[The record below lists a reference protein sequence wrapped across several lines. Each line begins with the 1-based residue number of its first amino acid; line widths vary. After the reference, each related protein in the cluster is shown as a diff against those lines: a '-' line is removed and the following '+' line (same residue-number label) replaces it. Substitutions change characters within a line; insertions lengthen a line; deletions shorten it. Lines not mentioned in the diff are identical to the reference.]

1 MAPLKKVSSERTPG
15 QSSLNAFLGTSDS
28 RPHQTTLAFSASR
41 PPAADA
47 RDRSMAPPVADTQP
61 KREQPDDDQP
71 PPPAK
76 PAKRVVPPSSDSE
89 DADEPKPSPSKRAKL
104 ANDDGQSLISTRTN
118 ASSSHFQSIEHTG
131 KDATKRAASS
141 EPAAST
147 SPKKPKPAASASS
160 PGASSSKD
168 AAPSASS
175 STKPPVSSFF
185 APRSTK
191 PAAAAAAAASDKA
204 SDKGKGKAKAA
215 ARDDDDDEDG
225 DAVMRGEKGASESP
239 SGGDGEGEDDD
250 DDDDDDEEDEKAA
263 VKIADIFTKSSSKP
277 DKAQTSW
284 KKGEPVPYAALTAT
298 FSKIAATTKRLE
310 ISAYLTHFLVEV
322 IEKTPED
329 LLKTVYLCINR
340 LAPEYESLELGIGE
354 SLLMK
359 AIGES
364 CGRTLAQVKAEYKK
378 IGDLGEVA
386 FNSRTRQKTLFK
398 SKPLVVRG
406 VFDELKKVAKTSGKD
421 SQGRKVG
428 LIKSLL
434 AKCEGEETKFLI
446 RSLEGKLRIG
456 LAEKTNRSLRENG
469 ALAQVLVSLAHAA
482 VTAEANASG
491 KKWSRE
497 KLSAHLEEGAEIVKS
512 VFSEIPSYDLVVPA
526 LLDKGVNG
534 LQDACQLTPGIP
546 LKPMLA
552 KPTKAISEVLDR
564 FEGKEFTCEYKY
576 DGERAQIHRLEDGS
590 IRVFSRNSEDMTVK
604 YPEFVTQLP
613 RCIKD
618 NTTSFVIDA
627 EAVAWDTEEKRLL
640 EFQKLSTRKRKDVKA
655 EDIKVKVHLFA
666 FDLLYLNG
674 QSLLEKNLRERRE
687 LLREHLQ
694 PVEGEFAFAQ
704 SDDASTVED
713 IQTFLDRSIKDG
725 CEGLM
730 VKMLEGEGASYE
742 PSRRSI
748 HWLKL
753 KKDYLQGVGDS
764 FDLVVV
770 GGDYG
775 KGKRTNVYG
784 AFHLACYDAESG
796 TYQLICKIG
805 TGFSDEALKQHWD
818 TLKPLELAQKKAYY
832 DIGTAKGPD
841 VYFEPKVVWEV
852 LAADL
857 SLSPIYSAAKGL
869 CGDRGISLRFPRFI
883 RIRDDKDPESSTE
896 PEQIAEAY
904 RRQGIHTAGGGKK
917 GKGGGGADDDFW

>member
-1 MAPLKKVSSERTPG
+1 MPASDDAQMQSQVNETPFTKAKAAADSNKAKKRDSE
-15 QSSLNAFLGTSDS
+15 
-28 RPHQTTLAFSASR
+28 
-41 PPAADA
+41 PPAAAAGESPRKKLKLDSQDA
-47 RDRSMAPPVADTQP
+47 SAATTSTASSADAEN
-61 KREQPDDDQP
+61 KQP
-71 PPPAK
+71 P
-76 PAKRVVPPSSDSE
+76 
-89 DADEPKPSPSKRAKL
+89 
-104 ANDDGQSLISTRTN
+104 T
-118 ASSSHFQSIEHTG
+118 
-131 KDATKRAASS
+131 
-141 EPAAST
+141 
-147 SPKKPKPAASASS
+147 
-160 PGASSSKD
+160 ASSSK
-168 AAPSASS
+168 P
-175 STKPPVSSFF
+175 PPVSSFF

-191 PAAAAAAAASDKA
+191 STASTSSSSDKA
-204 SDKGKGKAKAA
+204 TSKDNGKGKGKGKPQ
-215 ARDDDDDEDG
+215 DDEDEDEDEDG
-225 DAVMRGEKGASESP
+225 NEEGGGEKKRKTSREQRKAASESP
-239 SGGDGEGEDDD
+239 SGLEEEGDGDG
-250 DDDDDDEEDEKAA
+250 DDDEMSEEEEQEEEQEAA
-263 VKIADIFTKSSSKP
+263 VKIADIFTKASSKL

-284 KKGEPVPYAALTAT
+284 KAGEPVPYAALTAT

-310 ISAYLTHFLVEV
+310 ISAYLTEFLVNV

-340 LAPEYESLELGIGE
+340 LAPEYESIELGIGE

-398 SKPLVVRG
+398 SKPLTVRG

-428 LIKSLL
+428 IIKALL

-456 LAEKTNRSLRENG
+456 LAEKT
-469 ALAQVLVSLAHAA
+469 VLVSLAHAA
-482 VTAEANASG
+482 VTAEHHKSE
-491 KKWSRE
+491 KKRSRE
-497 KLSAHLEEGAEIVKS
+497 HLASKLEQGAEIVKA

-526 LLDKGVNG
+526 LLEQGVEN
-534 LQDACQLTPGIP
+534 LKEACLLTPGIP

-564 FEGKEFTCEYKY
+564 FEGKQFTCEYKY
-576 DGERAQIHRLEDGS
+576 DGERAQIHYLEDGS
-590 IRVFSRNSEDMTVK
+590 VRVFSRNSEDMTVK

-613 RCIKD
+613 KCIKEG
-618 NTTSFVIDA
+618 TKSFVIDA

-640 EFQKLSTRKRKDVKA
+640 EFQKLSTRKRKDVKV
-655 EDIKVKVHLFA
+655 EDVKVKVHLFA

-674 QSLLEKNLRERRE
+674 EPLLAKNLHERRV
-687 LLREHLQ
+687 LLRKHLQ

-704 SDDASTVED
+704 SEDASTVDE
-713 IQTFLDRSIKDG
+713 IQLFLDKSIKDG

-805 TGFSDEALKQHWD
+805 TGFSDEALKQHYD

-832 DIGTAKGPD
+832 DVGTAKGPD
-841 VYFEPKVVWEV
+841 VYFEPRVVWEV

-883 RIRDDKDPESSTE
+883 RVRDDKDPESSTE

-904 RRQGIHTAGGGKK
+904 RKQSIQSGGGKK
-917 GKGGGGADDDFW
+917 GKGGGTADDDFW

>member
-1 MAPLKKVSSERTPG
+1 MPASRKALNKSERAPD
-15 QSSLNAFLGTSDS
+15 QSALNAFLGTRDT
-28 RPHQTTLAFSASR
+28 RPHQRSLHSLWSPPPLAAAAAPPRYLSSAPSPDLEPKHEQDDAQMTTEAKETPFTKAKAASQDKQVKKREAQDSDSTKAAGGSEAESPRKKVKVDNDNQGELQYRSASKCKNG
-41 PPAADA
+41 AAQEA
-47 RDRSMAPPVADTQP
+47 EAG
-61 KREQPDDDQP
+61 
-71 PPPAK
+71 
-76 PAKRVVPPSSDSE
+76 PSSTADDSS
-89 DADEPKPSPSKRAKL
+89 KP
-104 ANDDGQSLISTRTN
+104 T
-118 ASSSHFQSIEHTG
+118 
-131 KDATKRAASS
+131 
-141 EPAAST
+141 
-147 SPKKPKPAASASS
+147 
-160 PGASSSKD
+160 ASSSK
-168 AAPSASS
+168 PAS
-175 STKPPVSSFF
+175 KPPVSSFF

-191 PAAAAAAAASDKA
+191 PSEKSAKGADDKG
-204 SDKGKGKAKAA
+204 KGKGKAKPASNGK
-215 ARDDDDDEDG
+215 DDEDDDNDEDEEMK
-225 DAVMRGEKGASESP
+225 DADKIPREQKRASESP
-239 SGGDGEGEDDD
+239 SGAEEGG
-250 DDDDDDEEDEKAA
+250 DDDDEEGSDEEEQEQEQEAA
-263 VKIADIFTKSSSKP
+263 VKIADIFTKASSKP

-284 KKGEPVPYAALTAT
+284 KAGEPVPYAALTAT
-298 FSKIAATTKRLE
+298 FSKIADTTKRLE
-310 ISAYLTHFLVEV
+310 ISAYLTGFLVNV

-340 LAPEYESLELGIGE
+340 LAPEYESIELGIGE

-398 SKPLVVRG
+398 SKPLTVKG

-428 LIKSLL
+428 IIKALL

-456 LAEKTNRSLRENG
+456 LAEKT
-469 ALAQVLVSLAHAA
+469 VLVSLAHAA
-482 VTAEANASG
+482 VTAEHNRSE
-491 KKWSRE
+491 KKRSRE
-497 KLSAHLEEGAEIVKS
+497 RLASQLEFGAEVVKA

-526 LLDKGVNG
+526 LLEKGVEN
-534 LQDACQLTPGIP
+534 LKEACSLTPGIP

-564 FEGKEFTCEYKY
+564 FEGKQFTCEYKY
-576 DGERAQIHRLEDGS
+576 DGERAQIHYLEDGS
-590 IRVFSRNSEDMTVK
+590 VRVFSRNSEDMTVK

-613 RCIKD
+613 KCIKEG
-618 NTTSFVIDA
+618 TKSFVIDA

-640 EFQKLSTRKRKDVKA
+640 EFQKLSTRKRKDVKV
-655 EDIKVKVHLFA
+655 EDVKVKVHLFA

-674 QSLLEKNLRERRE
+674 EPLLAKNLRERRV

-694 PVEGEFAFAQ
+694 AVEGEFAFAQ
-704 SDDASTVED
+704 SEDASTVDE
-713 IQTFLDRSIKDG
+713 IQLFLDKSIKDG

-805 TGFSDEALKQHWD
+805 TGFSDEALKQHYD
-818 TLKPLELAQKKAYY
+818 TLKPLELTQKKAYY
-832 DIGTAKGPD
+832 DVGTAKGPD
-841 VYFEPKVVWEV
+841 VYFEPRVVWEV

-904 RRQGIHTAGGGKK
+904 RKQSIQSGGGKKK
-917 GKGGGGADDDFW
+917 GKGGTADDDFW

>member
-1 MAPLKKVSSERTPG
+1 MSTRGTKT
-15 QSSLNAFLGTSDS
+15 AF
-28 RPHQTTLAFSASR
+28 TLAKAAATDKQTKKRDAEKVGDASAAEESPR
-41 PPAADA
+41 KKFK
-47 RDRSMAPPVADTQP
+47 T
-61 KREQPDDDQP
+61 DDDEVKEVAS
-71 PPPAK
+71 PAK
-76 PAKRVVPPSSDSE
+76 S
-89 DADEPKPSPSKRAKL
+89 
-104 ANDDGQSLISTRTN
+104 G
-118 ASSSHFQSIEHTG
+118 
-131 KDATKRAASS
+131 ATKS
-141 EPAAST
+141 E
-147 SPKKPKPAASASS
+147 
-160 PGASSSKD
+160 D

-175 STKPPVSSFF
+175 SAKPAASSFF

-191 PAAAAAAAASDKA
+191 TAAKGDEKNGEDKA
-204 SDKGKGKAKAA
+204 KDKGKGKAKSAA
-215 ARDDDDDEDG
+215 GSADDGTEDEEMEEVVAEARKRE
-225 DAVMRGEKGASESP
+225 ARPSESP
-239 SGGDGEGEDDD
+239 AGEEGAGEDGEASDE
-250 DDDDDDEEDEKAA
+250 EEDEEQEQEAA
-263 VKIADIFTKSSSKP
+263 VKIADIFTKSNKP
-277 DKAQTSW
+277 DKAATSW
-284 KKGEPVPYAALTAT
+284 KAGEPVPYAALTAT
-298 FSKIAATTKRLE
+298 FSKIADTTKRLE
-310 ISAYLTHFLVEV
+310 ISAYLTEFLVNV
-322 IEKTPED
+322 IERTPED

-340 LAPEYESLELGIGE
+340 LAPEYESIELGIGE

-398 SKPLVVRG
+398 TKPLTVKG

-434 AKCEGEETKFLI
+434 AKCEGEDTKFLI

-456 LAEKTNRSLRENG
+456 LAEKT
-469 ALAQVLVSLAHAA
+469 VLVSLAHAA
-482 VTAEANASG
+482 VTAEHHKSD
-491 KKWSRE
+491 KKRSRE
-497 KLSAHLEEGAEIVKS
+497 RLMSQLEYGVEVVKG

-526 LLDKGVNG
+526 LLEKGVDN
-534 LQDACQLTPGIP
+534 LREACSLTPGIP

-564 FEGKEFTCEYKY
+564 FEGKQFTCEYKY
-576 DGERAQIHRLEDGS
+576 DGERAQIHYMEDGK

-613 RCIKD
+613 RCIKEG
-618 NTTSFVIDA
+618 TKSFVIDA
-627 EAVAWDTEEKRLL
+627 EAVAWDAEEKRLL
-640 EFQKLSTRKRKDVKA
+640 EFQKLTTRKRKDVKA

-674 QSLLEKNLRERRE
+674 EPLLEKNLRDRRL

-704 SDDASTVED
+704 SDDASTVDE
-713 IQTFLDRSIKDG
+713 IQVFLDQSIKDG

-764 FDLVVV
+764 FDLVVI

-832 DIGTAKGPD
+832 DVGTAKGPD
-841 VYFEPKVVWEV
+841 VYFEPRVVWEV

-869 CGDRGISLRFPRFI
+869 CGDRGISLRFPRFL

-904 RRQGIHTAGGGKK
+904 RRQSIQAGGGK
-917 GKGGGGADDDFW
+917 GRGAADDDFW

>member
-1 MAPLKKVSSERTPG
+1 MVQGSKSAERAPD
-15 QSSLNAFLGTSDS
+15 QSSLNSFVGTKDS
-28 RPHQTTLAFSASR
+28 RPHQRTLSFSIAPPR
-41 PPAADA
+41 PRTDP
-47 RDRSMAPPVADTQP
+47 DRAMAPPVIKSDS
-61 KREQPDDDQP
+61 EDDVPQQA
-71 PPPAK
+71 PAK
-76 PAKRVVPPSSDSE
+76 PAKRVAPPTANSDGE
-89 DADEPKPSPSKRAKL
+89 DKPQASLAKRPKTQAEGDKTSPEKRAT
-104 ANDDGQSLISTRTN
+104 A
-118 ASSSHFQSIEHTG
+118 ASSSTAN
-131 KDATKRAASS
+131 K
-141 EPAAST
+141 PST
-147 SPKKPKPAASASS
+147 S
-160 PGASSSKD
+160 
-168 AAPSASS
+168 SASS
-175 STKPPVSSFF
+175 STDKPKPPVSSFF

-191 PAAAAAAAASDKA
+191 PAAAAFTAVKPG
-204 SDKGKGKAKAA
+204 DKGKGKAPAK
-215 ARDDDDDEDG
+215 DDADEEDDDG
-225 DAVMRGEKGASESP
+225 DAPMKRAEKDASESP
-239 SGGDGEGEDDD
+239 SGAEGDEADEDEEEDDEAD
-250 DDDDDDEEDEKAA
+250 KEEQKKAA
-263 VKIADIFTKSSSKP
+263 VKIADIFSKSSKP

-284 KKGEPVPYAALTAT
+284 KAGEPVPYAALTAT
-298 FSKIAATTKRLE
+298 FSKIDATTKRLE

-329 LLKTVYLCINR
+329 LLKSVYLCINR

-364 CGRTLAQVKAEYKK
+364 CGRSLAQVKAEYKK

-398 SKPLVVRG
+398 SKPLTVRQ
-406 VFDELKKVAKTSGKD
+406 VFDELKKVAKTSGDK
-421 SQGRKVG
+421 SQARKVG
-428 LIKSLL
+428 LIKALL

-456 LAEKTNRSLRENG
+456 LAEKT
-469 ALAQVLVSLAHAA
+469 ALVSLAHAV
-482 VTAEANASG
+482 VTAEHAKSG

-497 KLSAHLEEGAEIVKS
+497 RLSSELETGAEIVKS

-526 LLDKGVNG
+526 LLDNG
-534 LQDACQLTPGIP
+534 IAHLQEACQLTPGIP

-564 FEGKEFTCEYKY
+564 FEGKHFTCEYKY
-576 DGERAQIHRLEDGS
+576 DGERAQIHFLEDGS
-590 IRVFSRNSEDMTVK
+590 VRVFSRNSEDMTVK

-613 RCIKD
+613 RAIKPH
-618 NTTSFVIDA
+618 TKSFVIDA
-627 EAVAWDTEEKRLL
+627 EAVAWDTEERRLL

-674 QSLLEKNLRERRE
+674 EALLEKNLRERRA

-694 PVEGEFAFAQ
+694 AVDGEFAFAQ
-704 SDDASTVED
+704 SEDASTVDE
-713 IQTFLDRSIKDG
+713 IQAFLDRSIKDG

-764 FDLVVV
+764 FDLVVI

-784 AFHLACYDAESG
+784 AFHLACYDPDSG
-796 TYQLICKIG
+796 TYQMICKIG
-805 TGFSDEALKQHWD
+805 TGFSDEALKTHWE

-832 DIGTAKGPD
+832 DVGGAKGPD

-869 CGDRGISLRFPRFI
+869 CGDRGISLRFPRFL
-883 RIRDDKDPESSTE
+883 RIRDDKDAEQSTE

-904 RRQGIHTAGGGKK
+904 RRQAIQSGGGGKK
-917 GKGGGGADDDFW
+917 RKGGGGDDEGDFW

>member
-1 MAPLKKVSSERTPG
+1 MAKGKSAEKERAPN
-15 QSSLNAFLGTSDS
+15 QASLNAFLGTRDS
-28 RPHQTTLAFSASR
+28 RPHQRTLAFAPLAAPA
-41 PPAADA
+41 PPA
-47 RDRSMAPPVADTQP
+47 MKP
-61 KREQPDDDQP
+61 KH
-71 PPPAK
+71 
-76 PAKRVVPPSSDSE
+76 VIPPSSDSE
-89 DADEPKPSPSKRAKL
+89 GDSKPASSPPKRAKT
-104 ANDDGQSLISTRTN
+104 ADADDEPSP
-118 ASSSHFQSIEHTG
+118 
-131 KDATKRAASS
+131 KKRAASPTDADAPS
-141 EPAAST
+141 S
-147 SPKKPKPAASASS
+147 SKKPKPST
-160 PGASSSKD
+160 
-168 AAPSASS
+168 S
-175 STKPPVSSFF
+175 STAAAADASPSKPKPPVSSFF
-185 APRSTK
+185 APRSSK
-191 PAAAAAAAASDKA
+191 PAAPAA
-204 SDKGKGKAKAA
+204 KGKGKAASEEE
-215 ARDDDDDEDG
+215 DDADVEMRAEK
-225 DAVMRGEKGASESP
+225 DAGESP
-239 SGGDGEGEDDD
+239 SGDDGDE
-250 DDDDDDEEDEKAA
+250 DDDDDEEDDKEEQKKAA
-263 VKIADIFTKSSSKP
+263 VKIADIFSKSSSKA

-284 KKGEPVPYAALTAT
+284 KAGEPVPYAALTST

-310 ISAYLTHFLVEV
+310 ISAYLTHFLVQV
-322 IEKTPED
+322 ITKTPED
-329 LLKTVYLCINR
+329 LLKAVYLCINR

-386 FNSRTRQKTLFK
+386 YNSRTRQKTLFK
-398 SKPLVVRG
+398 SKPLTVRG

-456 LAEKTNRSLRENG
+456 LAEKT
-469 ALAQVLVSLAHAA
+469 ALVSLAHAA
-482 VTAEANASG
+482 VTAEHEQSG

-497 KLSAHLEEGAEIVKS
+497 RLSAQLEEGAEIVKS

-526 LLDKGVNG
+526 LLDKGVAH
-534 LQDACQLTPGIP
+534 LQEACSLTPGIP

-552 KPTKAISEVLDR
+552 KPTKAITEVLDR
-564 FEGKEFTCEYKY
+564 FEGKHFTCEYKY
-576 DGERAQIHRLEDGS
+576 DGERAQIHFLEDGTV
-590 IRVFSRNSEDMTVK
+590 RVFSRNSEDMTVK

-613 RCIKD
+613 RAIKP
-618 NTTSFVIDA
+618 NTRSFVIDA
-627 EAVAWDTEEKRLL
+627 EAVAWDAEEKRLL
-640 EFQKLSTRKRKDVKA
+640 EFQKLSTRKRKDVKT

-674 QSLLEKNLRERRE
+674 EPLLEKNLRERRA

-694 PVEGEFAFAQ
+694 PVEGEFAFAE
-704 SDDASTVED
+704 SEDASTVDE
-713 IQTFLDRSIKDG
+713 IQALLDRSIKDG

-764 FDLVVV
+764 FDLVVI
-770 GGDYG
+770 GGDFG

-784 AFHLACYDAESG
+784 AFHLATYDAETD
-796 TYQLICKIG
+796 TYQMICKIG
-805 TGFSDEALKQHWD
+805 TGFSDEALKAHYE
-818 TLKPLELAQKKAYY
+818 TLHPLELAQKKGYY
-832 DIGTAKGPD
+832 DIGTSKGPD

-857 SLSPIYSAAKGL
+857 SLSPIYPAAKGL
-869 CGDRGISLRFPRFI
+869 CHPERGISLRFPRFI
-883 RIRDDKDPESSTE
+883 KIRDDKGPEDSTE
-896 PEQIAEAY
+896 PERIAKAY
-904 RRQGIHTAGGGKK
+904 RKQAIQTGGGGKK
-917 GKGGGGADDDFW
+917 GKGGGGGVDDDFW

>member
-1 MAPLKKVSSERTPG
+1 MARAGSTKERAPD
-15 QSSLNAFLGTSDS
+15 QQSLNQFAGTKDT
-28 RPHQTTLAFSASR
+28 RPHQRRLAFPSAPPPPR
-41 PPAADA
+41 PAPPAPAPPAA
-47 RDRSMAPPVADTQP
+47 MAPPVIKSDSESDTDH
-61 KREQPDDDQP
+61 KTST
-71 PPPAK
+71 K
-76 PAKRVVPPSSDSE
+76 PAKRVASPASDS
-89 DADEPKPSPSKRAKL
+89 DDDNKPNASPAKRAKTVD
-104 ANDDGQSLISTRTN
+104 ADD
-118 ASSSHFQSIEHTG
+118 
-131 KDATKRAASS
+131 K
-141 EPAAST
+141 T
-147 SPKKPKPAASASS
+147 SPKKRAPSADTTTAAAGSSSSPKKPSTSSTSTDKPKPAA
-160 PGASSSKD
+160 
-168 AAPSASS
+168 
-175 STKPPVSSFF
+175 SSFF

-191 PAAAAAAAASDKA
+191 PAPATAATAASKA
-204 SDKGKGKAKAA
+204 KDNGKGKGKATPK
-215 ARDDDDDEDG
+215 
-225 DAVMRGEKGASESP
+225 
-239 SGGDGEGEDDD
+239 DD
-250 DDDDDDEEDEKAA
+250 DDDDDDEPMERAEKDASESPSGAGEDDDEEDDEDEDEADKEEQKKAA
-263 VKIADIFTKSSSKP
+263 GKIADIFTKSSKP

-284 KKGEPVPYAALTAT
+284 KAGEPVPYAALTAT
-298 FSKIAATTKRLE
+298 FSKIDATTKRLE

-322 IEKTPED
+322 IQKTPDD
-329 LLKTVYLCINR
+329 LLKSVYLCINR

-398 SKPLVVRG
+398 SKPLTVRG

-421 SQGRKVG
+421 SQSRKVG
-428 LIKSLL
+428 LIKALL

-456 LAEKTNRSLRENG
+456 LAEKT
-469 ALAQVLVSLAHAA
+469 ALVSLAHAA
-482 VTAEANASG
+482 VTAEHAKSG

-497 KLSAHLEEGAEIVKS
+497 KLSAMLEEGAEVVKS

-526 LLDKGVNG
+526 LLEKGVAH
-534 LQDACQLTPGIP
+534 LQEACQLTPGIP

-564 FEGKEFTCEYKY
+564 FEGKDFTCEYKY
-576 DGERAQIHRLEDGS
+576 DGERAQIHFLEDGS
-590 IRVFSRNSEDMTVK
+590 VRVFSRNSEDMTVK

-613 RCIKD
+613 RAIKS

-627 EAVAWDTEEKRLL
+627 EAVAWDTEERRLL

-674 QSLLEKNLRERRE
+674 EALLEKNLRERRA

-694 PVEGEFAFAQ
+694 AVDGEFAFAT
-704 SDDASTVED
+704 SEDASTVDE
-713 IQTFLDRSIKDG
+713 IQAFLDKSIKDG

-764 FDLVVV
+764 FDLVVI

-784 AFHLACYDAESG
+784 AFHLACYDADSG
-796 TYQLICKIG
+796 TYQMICKIG
-805 TGFSDEALKQHWD
+805 TGFSDEALKAHWD

-832 DIGTAKGPD
+832 DVGGAKGPD

-883 RIRDDKDPESSTE
+883 RIRDDKDAEQSTE

-904 RRQGIHTAGGGKK
+904 RRQAIQSGGGGPGKK
-917 GKGGGGADDDFW
+917 RKGGGGDDEGDFW

>member
-1 MAPLKKVSSERTPG
+1 MARAKATSKERAPD
-15 QSSLNAFLGTSDS
+15 QQSLNQFAGTKDS
-28 RPHQTTLAFSASR
+28 RPHQRRLAFASSAAR
-41 PPAADA
+41 PPPAAPRPPEPA
-47 RDRSMAPPVADTQP
+47 MAAPVIKSDSESDTDHKP
-61 KREQPDDDQP
+61 ST
-71 PPPAK
+71 K
-76 PAKRVVPPSSDSE
+76 PAKRVAPPASDS
-89 DADEPKPSPSKRAKL
+89 DDDNKPMSSPAKRAKT
-104 ANDDGQSLISTRTN
+104 ADTDDKTSIKKRAPSADTTAAAAAAG
-118 ASSSHFQSIEHTG
+118 SSS
-131 KDATKRAASS
+131 SS
-141 EPAAST
+141 SA
-147 SPKKPKPAASASS
+147 SPKKPSTSTSTDKPKPA
-160 PGASSSKD
+160 P
-168 AAPSASS
+168 
-175 STKPPVSSFF
+175 SSFF

-191 PAAAAAAAASDKA
+191 PAPAAKPAPKDN
-204 SDKGKGKAKAA
+204 GKGKAKATA
-215 ARDDDDDEDG
+215 KDDNGDDEDDEDEPMG
-225 DAVMRGEKGASESP
+225 RAEKGASESP
-239 SGGDGEGEDDD
+239 SGAGEDDGEE
-250 DDDDDDEEDEKAA
+250 DEEDEDEDEADKEEQKKAA
-263 VKIADIFTKSSSKP
+263 GKIADIFTKSSKP

-284 KKGEPVPYAALTAT
+284 KAGEPVPYAALTAT
-298 FSKIAATTKRLE
+298 FSKIDATTKRLE

-322 IEKTPED
+322 IDKTPDD
-329 LLKTVYLCINR
+329 LLKSVYLCINR

-398 SKPLVVRG
+398 SKPLTVRG
-406 VFDELKKVAKTSGKD
+406 VFDELKKVAQTSGKD
-421 SQGRKVG
+421 SQSRKVG
-428 LIKSLL
+428 LIKALL

-456 LAEKTNRSLRENG
+456 LAEKT
-469 ALAQVLVSLAHAA
+469 ALVSLAHAA
-482 VTAEANASG
+482 VTAEHAKSG

-497 KLSAHLEEGAEIVKS
+497 KLSAMLEEGAEVVKS

-526 LLDKGVNG
+526 LLDKGVAH
-534 LQDACQLTPGIP
+534 LKEACQLTPGIP

-564 FEGKEFTCEYKY
+564 FEGKDFTCEYKY
-576 DGERAQIHRLEDGS
+576 DGERAQIHFLEDGS
-590 IRVFSRNSEDMTVK
+590 VRVFSRNSEDMTVK

-613 RCIKD
+613 RAIKP

-627 EAVAWDTEEKRLL
+627 EAVAWDTEERRLL

-674 QSLLEKNLRERRE
+674 EALLDKNLRERRA
-687 LLREHLQ
+687 LLRDHLQ
-694 PVEGEFAFAQ
+694 AVDGEFAFAT
-704 SDDASTVED
+704 SEDASTVDE
-713 IQTFLDRSIKDG
+713 IQAFLDKSIKDG

-764 FDLVVV
+764 FDLVVI

-784 AFHLACYDAESG
+784 AFHLACYDADSG
-796 TYQLICKIG
+796 TYQMICKIG
-805 TGFSDEALKQHWD
+805 TGFSDEALKAHWD

-832 DIGTAKGPD
+832 DVGGAKGPD

-883 RIRDDKDPESSTE
+883 RIRDDKDAEQSTE

-904 RRQGIHTAGGGKK
+904 RRQAIQSGGGGPGKK
-917 GKGGGGADDDFW
+917 RKGGGGDDEGDFW

>member
-1 MAPLKKVSSERTPG
+1 MAPPKKASSERTPG
-15 QSSLNAFLGTSDS
+15 QSSLNAFLGTRDS
-28 RPHQTTLAFSASR
+28 RPHQTTLAFSASG

-47 RDRSMAPPVADTQP
+47 RDRSMAPPVPDAEP
-61 KREQPDDDQP
+61 KRERADDEQP

-89 DADEPKPSPSKRAKL
+89 AGDEPKPSPGKRSKL
-104 ANDDGQSLISTRTN
+104 ASDDDTD
-118 ASSSHFQSIEHTG
+118 
-131 KDATKRAASS
+131 KDAKKRAASS
-141 EPAAST
+141 EPAAT
-147 SPKKPKPAASASS
+147 SSAKKPKPAASASS

-168 AAPSASS
+168 AAPSVSS
-175 STKPPVSSFF
+175 SSNPPVSSFF

-191 PAAAAAAAASDKA
+191 PAAAAAAASDKA

-215 ARDDDDDEDG
+215 ARDDDDEDG
-225 DAVMRGEKGASESP
+225 DAVMRAEKGASESP
-239 SGGDGEGEDDD
+239 SGGDGEGEDDEE
-250 DDDDDDEEDEKAA
+250 DDDDEEDEKAA

-456 LAEKTNRSLRENG
+456 LAEKT
-469 ALAQVLVSLAHAA
+469 VLVSLAHAA

-764 FDLVVV
+764 FDLVVI